1 MKSNNSQGGTEFNA
15 NQQRAPGGAT
25 QRKKAGRHSPA
36 TVQLRSVEPWP
47 EPVDGAWLLDAL
59 VRELERFLV
68 FPKWAAATIALWILH
83 TYAFRLREVTT
94 YMGIESP
101 ERECGKSTLVTV
113 LSKFVDRAAIS
124 SNISPSAFFHVIEEL
139 QPTLFIDESDTN
151 LRGKHDLLGILNAGY
166 TKATAFVWRMA
177 YDRAP
182 EEDDG
187 QEAETGAGKS
197 GRAVRFSCW
206 CPKAIASI
214 GHLPSTLA
222 SRCIVFQMQRKMEQE
237 LCERLKALDGT
248 DLQRMCVRFVLD
260 HGVEIAKAEPEIPVG
275 LSNRAADIWEPLFVL
290 GDLAGGHWPVTAR
303 QAAIGLTAR
312 SQEES
317 PVGAL
322 LLDIYMSFVGQN
334 RERMFSREV
343 VQALMAYEGR
353 PWVDLTRGKLMSEQ
367 WLAKQL
373 APYGIKPKNMRIG
386 DALAKGYVLADLM
399 ETFRR
404 YIPKSALERLKA
416 EVAERRALLDETEGK
431 EVKPPQ
437 EGTEGWTGA
446 GDGI

>member
-1 MKSNNSQGGTEFNA
+1 
-15 NQQRAPGGAT
+15 
-25 QRKKAGRHSPA
+25 
-36 TVQLRSVEPWP
+36 
-47 EPVDGAWLLDAL
+47 
-59 VRELERFLV
+59 
-68 FPKWAAATIALWILH
+68 
-83 TYAFRLREVTT
+83 VTT
-94 YMGIESP
+94 YLGIESP
-101 ERECGKSTLVTV
+101 VRECGKSTLVTV

-124 SNISPSAFFHVIEEL
+124 SNISSSAFFHVIEEL

-182 EEDDG
+182 EEKDG
-187 QEAETGAGKS
+187 EEAEAVTGKS

-214 GHLPSTLA
+214 GHLPATLA
-222 SRCIVFQMQRKMEQE
+222 SRCIVFQIQRKMEQE

-260 HGVEIAKAEPEIPVG
+260 REVEIAKAAPPIPVG
-275 LSNRAADIWEPLFVL
+275 LGNRAADIWEPLFVL
-290 GDLAGGHWPVTAR
+290 SDLAGGHWPVTAR

-312 SQEES
+312 AQEES

-322 LLDIYMSFVGQN
+322 LLDIYMCFVGQN
-334 RERMFSREV
+334 RTRMFSREV
-343 VQALMAYEGR
+343 VQALMGYECR
-353 PWVDLTRGKLMSEQ
+353 PWVDLTRGKLSEL

-373 APYGIKPKNMRIG
+373 APYGIKTRSLRIG
-386 DALAKGYVLADLM
+386 DATAKGYVLEELM

-404 YIPKSALERLKA
+404 YIPKAALERLKA
-416 EVAERRALLDETEGK
+416 EVAEERALFDEK
-431 EVKPPQ
+431 EIKEDKPPQ
-437 EGTEGWTGA
+437 EGTEGYTGG